1 MAARF
6 HRMIA
11 INHIRPLP
19 HYRRDAFDAGLRQAG
34 YSIVKQGAPKSAEDL
49 MVIWNR
55 YGGAHQM
62 ANQWEA
68 SGGTVLVC
76 ENGYIGKDA
85 EGRQHYAIA
94 AHGHN
99 GSGWWPVGAEDRFSA
114 LGVDVL
120 PWVNRP
126 DGYALICG
134 QRGIGS
140 PTMASPPNWHIGAQK
155 RVKAFHPNTKLRL
168 HPGNKAPAVPLE
180 QDLAGAAWC
189 VIWSSSSG
197 VRALC
202 LGVPVIFDAPHWIC
216 EGAAMRLGAGG
227 GTFPTDEQRAQALH
241 RMAWAQYSVAEIE
254 SGEPFVRFRSL
265 IAERQKAAA

>member
-1 MAARF
+1 
-6 HRMIA
+6 MIA

-168 HPGNKAPAVPLE
+168 HPGNKAPAV
-180 QDLAGAAWC
+180 
-189 VIWSSSSG
+189 SSSG

-265 IAERQKAAA
+265 IAERLKAAA